1 MEDEPI
7 VAVGLLTQTN
17 VTRLFCA
24 RLRARLVGTAGPVHF
39 PRSDAREADARPFGT
54 PNGTVA
60 IPDMSWRAGECFA
73 GRDDQGRCE

>member
-24 RLRARLVGTAGPVHF
+24 RLRARLVRAAGSGHF
-39 PRSDAREADARPFGT
+39 LRSDAGEVDARPFGA
-54 PNGTVA
+54 PHRSVA
-60 IPDMSWRAGECFA
+60 IPDAVGV
-73 GRDDQGRCE
+73 